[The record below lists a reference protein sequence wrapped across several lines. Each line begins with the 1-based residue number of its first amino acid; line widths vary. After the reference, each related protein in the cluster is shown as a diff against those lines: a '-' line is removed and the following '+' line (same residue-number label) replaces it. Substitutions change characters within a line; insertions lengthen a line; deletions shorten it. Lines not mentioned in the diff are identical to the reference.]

1 MIDDNYFFQSKKK
14 NKKINM
20 IKDNQIV
27 KVKVEKRTMD
37 HYSKFGINL
46 TDKNIEILQIKKFNI
61 YYVI

>member
-1 MIDDNYFFQSKKK
+1 
-14 NKKINM
+14 M